1 MKLRRNLY
9 GLLITL
15 FLFFILV
22 SGCLQEKVGFNE
34 TIVPKISKE
43 DAVKIALNDSR
54 VIAKIDNHTFNV
66 SENDVSS
73 AILDNKEV
81 YLVKVNL
88 YNGKLFGT
96 INVFITYDGQVTV
109 IGWEYPA
116 IIPTPPSN

>member
-9 GLLITL
+9 GLIITL

-22 SGCLQEKVGFNE
+22 SGCLQEN
-34 TIVPKISKE
+34 VPKISKE

-54 VIAKIDNHTFNV
+54 VTAKIDNHTFNV

-88 YNGKLFGT
+88 YNSKLFGT

-116 IIPTPPSN
+116 IIPTPPGN